1 MDAARAFEEGKA
13 RWPAIAVDRDA
24 FVARVAPLEDAQDHG
39 ADLYFAFACS
49 TGDPAAL
56 AELESHYL
64 PALRG
69 ALAKLGLE
77 DAGIA
82 ETLQMVREEL
92 LVAREDRPAKILDYS
107 GRGALQGWLRSV
119 AVRTGLRLIKKT
131 PKHDELGEHHAKLTA
146 DPELAY
152 MKKTYGE
159 VFHRAFA
166 TAVGELSAKDR
177 LLLKQRFKH
186 QIGVVE
192 LGTLYAVNAGTISRW
207 VQAARDNLANL
218 TRAAMMRE
226 LGVGTVDLDSI
237 LRLIHSQLDVSLSAT
252 ENSPD

>member
-1 MDAARAFEEGKA
+1 MDAARGFEEGKA
-13 RWPAIAVDRDA
+13 RWPAISVDRDA
-24 FVARVAPLEDAQDHG
+24 FAARVAALDDAGEHA
-39 ADLYFAFACS
+39 ADLYFAFACGH
-49 TGDPAAL
+49 GDPTAL
-56 AELESHYL
+56 AQLEAEYL

-69 ALAKLGLE
+69 SLAKLGL
-77 DAGIA
+77 DTVGIE

-92 LVAREDRPAKILDYS
+92 LVMRDGRAAKILDYS

-131 PKHDELGEHHAKLTA
+131 PKHDELGDAQGPLA
-146 DPELAY
+146 SDPELAY

-166 TAVGELSAKDR
+166 AALGELSAKDR

-207 VQAARDNLANL
+207 VQAAREQLAAL
-218 TRAAMMRE
+218 TRTAMMRE
-226 LGVGTVDLDSI
+226 LGVGTVDLESI
-237 LRLIHSQLDVSLSAT
+237 LRLIHSQLEVSLSGA
-252 ENSPD
+252 

>member
-1 MDAARAFEEGKA
+1 MDAARAFDEGKA

-24 FVARVAPLEDAQDHG
+24 FVARVAALEDPGDHA
-39 ADLYFAFACS
+39 ADLYFAFACGA
-49 TGDPAAL
+49 GDPSAL
-56 AELESHYL
+56 AELETRYL
-64 PALRG
+64 TALRG
-69 ALAKLGLE
+69 PLAKLGL
-77 DAGIA
+77 DGAGIE
-82 ETLQMVREEL
+82 ETIQMVREEL
-92 LVAREDRPAKILDYS
+92 LVTRDTRAAKILDYS

-131 PKHDELGEHHAKLTA
+131 PKHAELGDDQGALAA

-166 TAVGELSAKDR
+166 AALGELSAKDR

-186 QIGVVE
+186 QMGVVE
-192 LGTLYAVNAGTISRW
+192 LGTQYGVNAGTISRW
-207 VQAARDNLANL
+207 VQTARDTLAGL

-226 LGVGTVDLDSI
+226 LGVGAVDLDSI
-237 LRLIHSQLDVSLSAT
+237 LRLIQSQL
-252 ENSPD
+252 

>member
-1 MDAARAFEEGKA
+1 MDAAHAFDEGKA
-13 RWPAIAVDRDA
+13 RWPAITVDRDA
-24 FVARVAPLEDAQDHG
+24 FTSRVAPLDDAGDHA
-39 ADLYFAFACS
+39 ADLYFAFACGA
-49 TGDPAAL
+49 GDPAAL
-56 AELESHYL
+56 AELETHFL
-64 PALRG
+64 QALRG
-69 ALAKLGLE
+69 PLAKLGLE

-92 LVAREDRPAKILDYS
+92 LVARDDRAAKILDYS

-131 PKHDELGEHHAKLTA
+131 PKYDELGDEHGKLSA

-166 TAVGELSAKDR
+166 SALGEMSAKDR

-186 QIGVVE
+186 QLGVVE

-207 VQAARDNLANL
+207 VQAARDTLAAL
-218 TRAAMMRE
+218 TRTAMMRE
-226 LGVGTVDLDSI
+226 LGVGTVDLESI
-237 LRLIHSQLDVSLSAT
+237 LRLIHSQLDISLS
-252 ENSPD
+252 SV